1 MKFQIFINQI
11 IYTIILNE
19 KEWMQEIDI
28 IDLNTFGMNFWLFQ
42 TYIIQMWNW

>member
-1 MKFQIFINQI
+1 MFINKN

-28 IDLNTFGMNFWLFQ
+28 IDLNRIN
-42 TYIIQMWNW
+42 